1 MKIYPVIMCGGA
13 GSRLWPASRPGRPK
27 QFLPLTGARSLFQE
41 TVLRVAPLAADGD
54 VVVVAGL
61 GHADAISAEL
71 AAIGVEATILLE
83 PEARDSGPAMAAAA
97 AFIQRRDPDGV
108 AAIIASDHHI
118 PDAEAFRAAV
128 RVAADE
134 AARGRIVTLGVT
146 PTWPSPAYG
155 YISPE
160 GVGLSPVKRF
170 VEKPDAAT
178 AARYLADGF
187 LWNSGN
193 FIVSAAALM
202 DELTRHAPGIADAAR
217 DALPADLGGPLV
229 RLTDAFR
236 AAPRISIDYAVM
248 EKSDRTSVLPVGFE
262 WSDVGA
268 WDSVLATGAG
278 HTGLHIGID
287 SPNVL
292 VRAADGMV
300 VATLGVS
307 NIAVIAESDAVLVCD
322 LSRAQDV
329 KVLVDRVKAEAPRH
343 ADVPDAADATPYQRF
358 GDWMRTAA
366 LPLWATLGTHADGAF
381 VEALTLEGRAIESRR
396 RARVQTR
403 QIYVFARAGALG
415 WAGPWRQRVEQGLD
429 RFLAGYVRPDGAV
442 RNALNTDGS
451 VQDDAVLLYEQAFT
465 LLALSAAHAAGIET
479 ARCEAQ
485 ATIMLERLLADRL
498 AGGGWREDG
507 EHPFQANAGR
517 RSALGRGHGLSGGP
531 GPDPF
536 HRRGWRLP
544 ARELRRRL
552 ASRARR
558 GRASGRARPPVR
570 VVLAIV
576 APRPRSGRQSRHGRV
591 EASVPAWPARH
602 RPAPG
607 RGGGRTGRQPVDP
620 QRPRPPVAPDRVA
633 ARRPGH
639 GGPGPGLGTR
649 TETGR
654 GPQGGDRAAPLSSAQ
669 RDLAGQ
675 AGGLRRLYRRT
686 GPGQFALPHHRRL
699 RSGVRRRRNR
709 HHHRRSNRIELKTLF
724 RVRGPTAG
732 AALHPLFSRERLF
745 VERRRSLMR
754 PM

>member
-97 AFIQRRDPDGV
+97 AFVQRRAPDGV

-128 RVAADE
+128 RIAAEE

-155 YISPE
+155 YICPE
-160 GVGLSPVKRF
+160 GAGLSPVKRF
-170 VEKPDAAT
+170 VEKPDPAT

-202 DELTRHAPGIADAAR
+202 DELTRHAPDIAEAAR
-217 DALPADLGGPLV
+217 AALPADLSGPLV

-236 AAPRISIDYAVM
+236 SAPRISIDYAVM
-248 EKSDRTSVLPVGFE
+248 EKSDRTSVLPVAFE

-278 HTGLHIGID
+278 HMGLHIGID
-287 SPNVL
+287 SANTL

-329 KVLVDRVKAEAPRH
+329 KILVDRVKAEAPRH
-343 ADVPDAADATPYQRF
+343 ADVPEASEIAPYRRF

-366 LPLWATLGTHADGAF
+366 LPLWATLGSHADGAF
-381 VEALTLEGRAIESRR
+381 VETLTLEGRAVESRR

-403 QIYVFARAGALG
+403 QIFVFARAGAQG
-415 WAGPWRQRVEQGLD
+415 WAGPWRERVERGLA
-429 RFLAGYVRPDGAV
+429 RFLDGYVRPDGAV
-442 RNALNTDGS
+442 RNALTPDGS
-451 VQDDAVLLYEQAFT
+451 VLDDGVVLYEQAFT
-465 LLALSAAHAAGIET
+465 LLALSAVHAAGIET

-485 ATIMLERLLADRL
+485 AGLMLDRLHADRL
-498 AGGGWREDG
+498 PNGGWRESGD
-507 EHPFQANAGR
+507 HPYQANANMHLFEAAQAWAARGVDPR
-517 RSALGRGHGLSGGP
+517 WNDVADGLAELALTRFIDGEGG
-531 GPDPF
+531 F
-536 HRRGWRLP
+536 L
-544 ARELRRRL
+544 REFFD
-552 ASRARR
+552 AD
-558 GRASGRARPPVR
+558 
-570 VVLAIV
+570 
-576 APRPRSGRQSRHGRV
+576 
-591 EASVPAWPARH
+591 W

-607 RGGGRTGRQPVDP
+607 EDGRLVEPGHQFEWAWLLSRHAMSRSDDRAMTAAKRLYVNGLRGVDP
-620 QRPRPPVAPDRVA
+620 RRGVAVDELDDSLSVRS
-633 ARRPGH
+633 ARARLWPQ
-639 GGPGPGLGTR
+639 
-649 TETGR
+649 TEWL
-654 GPQGGDRAAPLSSAQ
+654 RAALAMAELAEGSEREQRLAEARKAAAGLALYLRPNGAWRDKLEPSGAFTEEPAPASSLYHIVGAFDQ
-669 RDLAGQ
+669 VCAAAAAGVITD
-675 AGGLRRLYRRT
+675 APTGL
-686 GPGQFALPHHRRL
+686 
-699 RSGVRRRRNR
+699 N
-709 HHHRRSNRIELKTLF
+709 
-724 RVRGPTAG
+724 
-732 AALHPLFSRERLF
+732 
-745 VERRRSLMR
+745 
-754 PM
+754 

>member
-41 TVLRVAPLAADGD
+41 TVLRVASLAADGD

-97 AFIQRRDPDGV
+97 AFVQRRDPDGV

-128 RVAADE
+128 RAAADE
-134 AARGRIVTLGVT
+134 AAGGRIVTLGVT

-160 GVGLSPVKRF
+160 HAGLSPVKRF
-170 VEKPDAAT
+170 VEKPDPAT
-178 AARYLADGF
+178 AARYLTDGF

-202 DELTRHAPGIADAAR
+202 DELGRHAPGIADAAR
-217 DALPADLGGPLV
+217 AALPADLAGPLI

-236 AAPRISIDYAVM
+236 TAPRISIDYAVM
-248 EKSDRTSVLPVGFE
+248 EKSDRTSVLPVDFE

-278 HTGLHIGID
+278 HTGLHIGVD
-287 SPNVL
+287 SDNVL

-307 NIAVIAESDAVLVCD
+307 NIAVIAENDAVLVCD

-329 KVLVDRVKAEAPRH
+329 KAVVDRVKAEAPRH
-343 ADVPDAADATPYQRF
+343 ADVPDTAETAPYRRF

-381 VEALTLEGRAIESRR
+381 VETLTLEGRAVESRR

-403 QIYVFARAGALG
+403 QIYVFARAGAQG
-415 WAGPWRQRVEQGLD
+415 WAGPWRDRVEQGLA
-429 RFLAGYVRPDGAV
+429 RFLDGYVRPDGAI

-451 VQDDAVLLYEQAFT
+451 VLDDGVVLYEQAFT
-465 LLALSAAHAAGIET
+465 LLALSAVHAAGIET

-485 ATIMLERLLADRL
+485 ARAILDRLEAERLPN
-498 AGGGWREDG
+498 GGWRESGD
-507 EHPFQANAGR
+507 HPYQANANMHLFEAAQAWAARGADSRWNDIADSLAELALTRFIDADGGFLREFFDADWRPAPGEDGR
-517 RSALGRGHGLSGGP
+517 LVEPGHQFEWAWLLSRHALGRGDARAMTAAKRLYLHGLRGI
-531 GPDPF
+531 DP
-536 HRRGWRLP
+536 RRGVAVDELDDSLSIRSARARLWP
-544 ARELRRRL
+544 QTEWLRAALAMAELAEGSEREQRL
-552 ASRARR
+552 AEARKAAAGLALYLR
-558 GRASGRARPPVR
+558 PNGVWRDKLEASGAFMD
-570 VVLAIV
+570 
-576 APRPRSGRQSRHGRV
+576 
-591 EASVPAWPARH
+591 E
-602 RPAPG
+602 PAPASSLYHIIG
-607 RGGGRTGRQPVDP
+607 AFDQVC
-620 QRPRPPVAPDRVA
+620 A
-633 ARRPGH
+633 A
-639 GGPGPGLGTR
+639 
-649 TETGR
+649 
-654 GPQGGDRAAPLSSAQ
+654 
-669 RDLAGQ
+669 
-675 AGGLRRLYRRT
+675 
-686 GPGQFALPHHRRL
+686 
-699 RSGVRRRRNR
+699 
-709 HHHRRSNRIELKTLF
+709 
-724 RVRGPTAG
+724 AG
-732 AALHPLFSRERLF
+732 AGIIPDAPTGLN
-745 VERRRSLMR
+745 
-754 PM
+754 